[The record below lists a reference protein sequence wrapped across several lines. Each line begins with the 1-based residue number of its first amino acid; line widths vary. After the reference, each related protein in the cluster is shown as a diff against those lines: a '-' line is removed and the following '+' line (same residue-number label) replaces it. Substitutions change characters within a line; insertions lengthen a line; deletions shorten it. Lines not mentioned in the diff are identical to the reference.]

1 MLRKM
6 NTGFI
11 SGFSLADEGF
21 LGWLKSKAFYWLL
34 DHQVTTASISRI
46 ALGIALGMTILFCVI
61 ANPSDDNSDYGKR
74 ILGYV
79 AMGRDADDQGQ
90 EDAES
95 HAELAWKRQQLL
107 LPEGNDDL
115 AQVKTLLN
123 HVYRIH
129 PAHSILMEHIQAK
142 SRLPVLTWGTDD
154 SPCLDNKRA
163 TNCTRDVLI
172 LSNHLDLNRKTV
184 LALKQYTGEEIICAI
199 FCLISD
205 EASAL
210 DNTLFLS
217 SRYAHNA
224 PVVPDEDLSICCHT
238 VLVAADGFATK
249 RGS

>member
-11 SGFSLADEGF
+11 SGFSLADGGF

-34 DHQVTTASISRI
+34 DHQVTTGSIG
-46 ALGIALGMTILFCVI
+46 GIALGMTVHFCVI
-61 ANPSDDNSDYGKR
+61 EDPSHDISEVEQR

-107 LPEGNDDL
+107 EGNDNL
-115 AQVKTLLN
+115 ERVKTLLN
-123 HVYRIH
+123 HVYRTH
-129 PAHSILMEHIQAK
+129 PAHSILMEHIQAT
-142 SRLPVLTWGTDD
+142 SRLPVLTWGTDGL
-154 SPCLDNKRA
+154 PCLDNKQA

-172 LSNHLDLNRKTV
+172 LSNHLDLNRKTA
-184 LALKQYTGEEIICAI
+184 LALKQYTGEEIISAI

-205 EASAL
+205 EASDL
-210 DNTLFLS
+210 ENTLFLS

-238 VLVAADGFATK
+238 VLVAADGFAPK